1 MSCGSS
7 QEALLQPELV
17 EQVDRRRVN
26 GVAAEVAEEV
36 GVLLEHDHLDAGA
49 RQQEREHEPGRTT
62 AHDAALCLQ
71 ELRCHPL
78 ASRLRRESRATL
90 PSMNAALLTI
100 GSILIFLAAAFHIY
114 VFFLESIT
122 WRTPKTWKT
131 FGLPSQEHADIIRP
145 MAFNQGFYNL
155 FLALGAVVGIALL
168 GVAGTVAVTLMVFAA
183 LCMVGAGVVLFFS
196 IPASRRAALIQAGP
210 PLFGVLFVLLAL

>member
-1 MSCGSS
+1 
-7 QEALLQPELV
+7 
-17 EQVDRRRVN
+17 
-26 GVAAEVAEEV
+26 
-36 GVLLEHDHLDAGA
+36 
-49 RQQEREHEPGRTT
+49 
-62 AHDAALCLQ
+62 
-71 ELRCHPL
+71 
-78 ASRLRRESRATL
+78 
-90 PSMNAALLTI
+90 MNPALLTI

-155 FLALGAVVGIALL
+155 FLAIGAAVGIALL

-196 IPASRRAALIQAGP
+196 IPSSRRAALIQAGP

>member
-1 MSCGSS
+1 
-7 QEALLQPELV
+7 
-17 EQVDRRRVN
+17 
-26 GVAAEVAEEV
+26 
-36 GVLLEHDHLDAGA
+36 
-49 RQQEREHEPGRTT
+49 
-62 AHDAALCLQ
+62 
-71 ELRCHPL
+71 
-78 ASRLRRESRATL
+78 
-90 PSMNAALLTI
+90 MNVALLTI
-100 GSILIFLAAAFHIY
+100 GSILIFLAAAFHLY

-155 FLALGAVVGIALL
+155 FLALGAGVGLALL
-168 GVAGTVAVTLMVFAA
+168 GVASTVAVTLMVFAA

-196 IPASRRAALIQAGP
+196 IPTSRRAALIQAGP